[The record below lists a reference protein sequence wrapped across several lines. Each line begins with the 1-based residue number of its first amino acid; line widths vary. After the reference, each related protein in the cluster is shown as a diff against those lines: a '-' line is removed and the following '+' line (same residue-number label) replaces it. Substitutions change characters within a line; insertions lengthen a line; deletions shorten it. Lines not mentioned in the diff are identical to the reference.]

1 MGIWQLNST
10 LQMISG
16 MRNYCSQKELGDSAD
31 KDMQF
36 QFTTETPPNTQ
47 ESQGRSNV
55 SVDAVVPVC

>member
-1 MGIWQLNST
+1 
-10 LQMISG
+10 MISG